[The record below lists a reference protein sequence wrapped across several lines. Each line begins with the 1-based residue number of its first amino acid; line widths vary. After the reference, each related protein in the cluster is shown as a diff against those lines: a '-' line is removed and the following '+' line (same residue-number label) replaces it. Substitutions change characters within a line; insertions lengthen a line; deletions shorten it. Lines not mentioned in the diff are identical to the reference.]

1 MLLDRLYK
9 ATQSKNDDKESI
21 REAKEKIED
30 ILGHINA
37 VSFLPCI
44 TSSVMRQPAFCIY
57 KNRGTDQLRGSHAA
71 DHHLCFRYIDSS
83 THLLLTSE
91 I

>member
-9 ATQSKNDDKESI
+9 ATPSKTDDKESI

-37 VSFLPCI
+37 VSVLSLTHTVNSTIENHRQWRTTRKDIAEFLE
-44 TSSVMRQPAFCIY
+44 T
-57 KNRGTDQLRGSHAA
+57 
-71 DHHLCFRYIDSS
+71 
-83 THLLLTSE
+83 
-91 I
+91 